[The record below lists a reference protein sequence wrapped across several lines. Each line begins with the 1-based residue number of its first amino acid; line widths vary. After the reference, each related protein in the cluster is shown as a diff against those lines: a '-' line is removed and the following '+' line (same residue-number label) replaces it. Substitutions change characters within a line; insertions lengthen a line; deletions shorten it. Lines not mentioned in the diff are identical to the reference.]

1 MKNPS
6 SPKTRR
12 RASAF
17 LSGLLAASLHAAP
30 SDETGRNLADLSLEQ
45 LMNETVTSV
54 SKKEQ
59 KLNEAPAAI
68 SVLSNDDL
76 RRSGATSVA
85 EALRLVPGM
94 SVASVNSSQTAVSA
108 RGFNSLYA
116 NKLLVLVDGRAV
128 YSPLF
133 AGVYWELQQT
143 TLDDVDRIEV
153 IRGPGA
159 TVWGSNAVNGVINIV
174 TRSAKDT
181 QGTLI
186 YAGGGDV
193 QQTMGGVRQGGRI
206 GEKTYYRVYANEQ
219 SRDDYLLPG
228 GAPAQDNWASQQ
240 GGFRFDH
247 YADEATQMTWQ
258 TEMTSADFNDRQ
270 SDTYNFNTLG
280 RWTRDWSDRSGLEF
294 QTYYDRTHRDELTG
308 AYTTI
313 DTVDLS
319 LQHRFGIG
327 ERNDVIWGLGYR
339 HIDGKAKQT
348 NPFLVV
354 RSPDFDQ
361 QIVSAF
367 VQDDI
372 KLVPDKLTLTAGTK
386 LEHNNYTGIEI
397 QPSVSLVFTP
407 TKRQTLWAAV
417 SRAVRTPSVLEASPT
432 FAPVFGAPFIG
443 PGAILYVPTL
453 VGNPGVASETLWA
466 YELGWRIQPADRV
479 SVDVS
484 LFYNDY
490 ENLITVGNPSVFIP
504 GVPTGIAEL
513 PWTNDLQGHTYGGEA
528 SVTVSPSDHWR
539 VTAAYSLLIANIRGP
554 APFAETS
561 ENSAPRHQVSLR
573 SAYDFTKQ
581 WSLDGQVR
589 FVDAIEGV
597 PAYVTADLRLSYR
610 PNDHLE
616 FALVGQNLLDP
627 SHPEQATAAFT
638 ASSEVPRGFYGKI
651 TWHF

>member
-1 MKNPS
+1 MKTLCS
-6 SPKTRR
+6 SKIRR
-12 RASAF
+12 PVSA
-17 LSGLLAASLHAAP
+17 LLTGLLAASLHANHA
-30 SDETGRNLADLSLEQ
+30 DNTGPDLADLSLEQ

-94 SVASVNSSQTAVSA
+94 SVASVNSSQMAISS
-108 RGFNSLYA
+108 RGFNNLYA

-133 AGVYWELQQT
+133 AGVFWELQQT

-193 QQTMGGVRQGGRI
+193 QQTMAGVRHGGRI

-228 GAPAQDNWASQQ
+228 GAPAQDNWSSQQ

-247 YADEATQMTWQ
+247 YPEEGTQMTWQ
-258 TEMTSADFNDRQ
+258 TEMTSADFSDRK
-270 SDTYNFNTLG
+270 SDTYNFNTLS
-280 RWTRDWSDRSGLEF
+280 RWTRDWSGRSGVEF
-294 QTYYDRTHRDELTG
+294 QTYYDRTHRDEFTG
-308 AYTTI
+308 GYTTI

-319 LQHRFGIG
+319 MQHRFALG

-354 RSPDFDQ
+354 RDPDFDQ

-367 VQDDI
+367 VQDELT
-372 KLVPDKLTLTAGTK
+372 LVPDRLTLTAGTK
-386 LEHNNYTGIEI
+386 LEHNDYTGIEI
-397 QPSVSLVFTP
+397 QPSASLVYTP

-417 SRAVRTPSVLEASPT
+417 SRAVRTPSVLEATPS
-432 FAPVFGAPFIG
+432 FAPLFGAPFIG
-443 PGAILYVPTL
+443 PGGIFYVPTL
-453 VGNPGVASETLWA
+453 VGNPDVASETLWA
-466 YELGWRIQPADRV
+466 YELGWRIQPTDHV

-484 LFYNDY
+484 VFYNDY
-490 ENLITVGNPSVFIP
+490 DNVITVGSTPVFVP
-504 GVPTGIAEL
+504 GAPTGVAEL
-513 PWTNDLQGHTYGGEA
+513 PWSNDLKGHTYGGEA
-528 SVTVSPSDHWR
+528 SVTIYPADNWR

-561 ENSAPRHQVSLR
+561 EHSSPRHQVSLR
-573 SAYDFTKQ
+573 SAYDFTKR

-589 FVDAIEGV
+589 FVDSIEGV

-627 SHPEQATAAFT
+627 SHPEQSTAPFST
-638 ASSEVPRGFYGKI
+638 NSEVPRGFYGKI